1 MRLTLLLSRC
11 RCRRTYLGHCG
22 DVVTSFLRDA
32 GAQRVLFVPWALK
45 DWDKY
50 FANPATI
57 EYDAATGQ
65 PKDHTGRPQ
74 GRLRELGFDS
84 SSIHHYADPV
94 KAVQD
99 AQARRGCRSVGG
111 VRSRARLLA
120 ARALTPLCARAA
132 RCAGHLRGRWQ
143 RLPPAEGAV
152 PARGPGGGA
161 SPPQQRSCSFAC
173 TRTCMLTHACMRR
186 RSARAC

>member
-1 MRLTLLLSRC
+1 M
-11 RCRRTYLGHCG
+11 
-22 DVVTSFLRDA
+22 VTSFLRDA

-84 SSIHHYADPV
+84 TSIHHYADPV

-99 AQARRGCRSVGG
+99 AQARRGLRSVGR

-120 ARALTPLCARAA
+120 RALMLLCVRS
-132 RCAGHLRGRWQ
+132 RCAL
-143 RLPPAEGAV
+143 
-152 PARGPGGGA
+152 
-161 SPPQQRSCSFAC
+161 
-173 TRTCMLTHACMRR
+173 RR
-186 RSARAC
+186 RSSWAAATASAC